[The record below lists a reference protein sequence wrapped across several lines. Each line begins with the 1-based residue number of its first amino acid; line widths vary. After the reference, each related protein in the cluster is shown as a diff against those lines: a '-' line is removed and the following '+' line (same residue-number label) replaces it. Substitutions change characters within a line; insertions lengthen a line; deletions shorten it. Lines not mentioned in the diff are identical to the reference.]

1 VIRSHQQMNRAQ
13 RPMMRI
19 RETGGTGQDSMATG
33 QKSTAVSAIPIKKI
47 AERIRIMARRG
58 F

>member
-1 VIRSHQQMNRAQ
+1 MNRAQ